1 MIDNRKRE
9 WNTEGRYTAGEATD
23 CQLPV
28 CGKEESLEVID
39 AVPQAWSA
47 VCGKEENMDQS
58 ENREVLQERYGL
70 VLERIREMETEG
82 LGHPALDAYFKQ
94 MAAFS
99 LKLSDY
105 YIFVEQGHMRDAQLS
120 ELQTWNRELYED
132 ILPEHYDQSWGNP
145 AYSVSRMD
153 GQWGQL
159 LSFVYGELRDG
170 IVPAAQG
177 DLEDIVVRM
186 ELLVEIYSACVG
198 AWQEQRQLPPYE
210 TIRQIAYWHNSDYSD
225 IRAEKVIRRMAC
237 PEGNPAVEIIMG
249 ADLEDVRYL
258 YRYGLYVT
266 ENELE
271 TARFLC
277 SLPQETIDTMADT
290 YTEGY
295 RMGFEVMGK
304 DLSKKSTVDLYY
316 NIGFERMLRR
326 AVENFAVLGLK
337 PVAREL
343 NVKGAIPNRQYTYDH
358 KDDHGLFWDKALMQ
372 RKLEVLK
379 TAYEQYKQE
388 LKGYAGPAAVEIFGE
403 EPFAPESR
411 PQAVKLTPEQQ
422 KLWVEYS
429 ARNMELYTQYITMS
443 ERSFTIIAFPVPEI
457 GENFRAIF
465 EENIK
470 VNTLDYM
477 KYRQIQQCV
486 IDALDQADH
495 VEIKGMNGNTTDLTV
510 NLWKL
515 QNPEKE
521 TIFENCVADVNIPV
535 GEVFTSPVLKGTN
548 GVLHVSKVFLNGLEY
563 KDLSVTFRDG
573 MIADYGCG
581 NFPDAEEGRRYIKEN
596 VLFHRDTLPLG
607 EFAIGTNT
615 TAYVMARRWNIENKL
630 PILIAEKTGPHFAV
644 GDTCYSQEED
654 VAVYNPDGKEV
665 VAREN
670 EKSRLRNTDPMEAYF
685 NCHTDITL
693 PFDELGELT
702 AVKTDGTRICIIAD
716 GRFVLPGSEA
726 LNEPLE
732 QVK

>member
-1 MIDNRKRE
+1 MEQVQN
-9 WNTEGRYTAGEATD
+9 
-23 CQLPV
+23 
-28 CGKEESLEVID
+28 
-39 AVPQAWSA
+39 
-47 VCGKEENMDQS
+47 NM
-58 ENREVLQERYGL
+58 EVLQERYGL
-70 VLERIREMETEG
+70 VLERIKEMETECM
-82 LGHPALDAYFKQ
+82 GHPALDAYFKK

-105 YIFVEQGHMRDAQLS
+105 FAFVEQGHMQDAQLS

-145 AYSVSRMD
+145 AYSVARMD
-153 GQWGQL
+153 AQWGPL
-159 LSFVYGELRDG
+159 LAYVYEELRSG

-177 DLEDIVVRM
+177 DLEDVVVRM
-186 ELLVEIYSACVG
+186 ELLVEIYCACVG
-198 AWQEQRQLPPYE
+198 AWQEEGRLPAYE
-210 TIRQIAYWHNSDYSD
+210 TVRQIAYWHNSDYSD
-225 IRAEKVIRRMAC
+225 IRAEKTIREMAC

-249 ADLEDVRYL
+249 ADLNDVRYL

-271 TARFLC
+271 TARFLR
-277 SLPQETIDTMADT
+277 SLPQETIDIMADT

-295 RMGFEVMGK
+295 RIGFEVTGK
-304 DLSKKSTVDLYY
+304 DLSIKNIVDLYY
-316 NIGFERMLRR
+316 HIGFERMLRR
-326 AVENFAVLGLK
+326 AVENFAGLGLK
-337 PVAREL
+337 PVVGEQK
-343 NVKGAIPNRQYTYDH
+343 VEGANPNRQYAYDH

-388 LKGYAGPAAVEIFGE
+388 LKGYAGPAAVETFGE

-422 KLWVEYS
+422 KLWVEYC
-429 ARNMELYTQYITMS
+429 ARSRELYAQHILMS
-443 ERSFTIIAFPVPEI
+443 ERSFTLIAFPVPEI

-465 EENIK
+465 EDTIK

-477 KYRQIQQCV
+477 KYRQIQQCI
-486 IDALDQADH
+486 IDTLDQADH
-495 VEIKGMNGNTTDLTV
+495 VEIKGMNGNVTDLTV

-535 GEVFTSPVLKGTN
+535 GEVFTSPVLEGTQ
-548 GVLHVSKVFLNGLEY
+548 GVLHVSRVFLGGLEY
-563 KDLSVTFRDG
+563 RDLSVTFRDG
-573 MIADYGCG
+573 MIVDYGCG

-596 VLFHRDTLPLG
+596 VLSHRDTLPMG

-615 TAYVMARRWNIENKL
+615 TAYVMARRWGIENKL

-644 GDTCYSQEED
+644 GDTCYSQAED
-654 VAVYNPDGKEV
+654 VAVYNPDGKEI

-670 EKSRLRNTDPMEAYF
+670 EKSLLRGTDPRKAYF

-702 AVKTDGTRICIIAD
+702 AVKADGTRIAIIAK
-716 GRFVLPGSEA
+716 GSFVLPGSEA
-726 LNEPLE
+726 LNEPME
-732 QVK
+732 QLK